1 MAKHVGAILTMATTL
16 SVVFAQTPAEQGPA
30 FDVVSIRRNTTD
42 DPDVRFTIL
51 PGGRLLGIAVQPIFL
66 IRQAYEVQPGQILG
80 EPDWV
85 TSERYDITATMPGG
99 AALSRAALPALLR
112 RVLAD
117 RFQLVTRRDSRQLPV
132 YRLLVARADRQLGEN
147 LLQSPIDCENV
158 VGRGGAPRAADEP
171 TPTNRFGMTA
181 CGISANPGHILISGW
196 PLSTLTR
203 QLATPLGRVVVD
215 DTGLS
220 GSWDLELRYAPDAG
234 RAPAAASAE
243 SDLPLVTALQDQL
256 GLKLES
262 SRAEVDVILVDRIQ
276 RPSDN

>member
-1 MAKHVGAILTMATTL
+1 MAKHMCAMVMMAATI
-16 SVVFAQTPAEQGPA
+16 SVVFGQAPAEQGPA
-30 FDVVSIRRNTTD
+30 FDVVSVRRNTVD
-42 DPDVRFTIL
+42 ANDVRFAIL
-51 PGGRLLGIAVQPIFL
+51 PGGRLVGIAVQPIFL
-66 IRQAYEVQPGQILG
+66 IRLAYEVQPDQILG
-80 EPDWV
+80 APEWV

-112 RVLAD
+112 RVLAN
-117 RFQLVTRRDSRQLPV
+117 RFQLVTRTDSRQLPV
-132 YRLLVARADRQLGEN
+132 YRLLVARADRQLGGN
-147 LLQSPIDCENV
+147 LLQSPVDCASV
-158 VGRGGAPRAADEP
+158 VGRAPAPGAADEP

-220 GSWDLELRYAPDAG
+220 GNWDLELRYAAEG
-234 RAPAAASAE
+234 ERAPDLGPAAS
-243 SDLPLVTALQDQL
+243 DVPLVTALQDQL
-256 GLKLES
+256 GLKVEPA
-262 SRAEVDVILVDRIQ
+262 RATVDVILVDRIQ

>member
-1 MAKHVGAILTMATTL
+1 MAKHVCAILTMAATL
-16 SVVFAQTPAEQGPA
+16 SVVFAQAPAEQGSG
-30 FDVVSIRRNTTD
+30 FDVVSIRRNTSD
-42 DPDVRFTIL
+42 DPDVRFAIL
-51 PGGRLLGIAVQPIFL
+51 PGGRLVGTALQPIFI
-66 IRQAYEVQPGQILG
+66 IRQAYEVQPDQILG
-80 EPDWV
+80 APEWV

-117 RFQLVTRRDSRQLPV
+117 RFQLVARKDSRQLPV
-132 YRLLVARADRQLGEN
+132 YRLLVARADRQLGDN
-147 LLQSPIDCENV
+147 LLQSPIDCENL
-158 VGRGGAPRAADEP
+158 VGRGPAPGASDQP

-196 PLSTLTR
+196 PLSMLAR

-220 GSWDLELRYAPDAG
+220 GNWDLELRYAPEGG
-234 RAPAAASAE
+234 RAPAAGPAG
-243 SDLPLVTALQDQL
+243 SDVPLVTALQDQL
-256 GLKLES
+256 GLKLEPA
-262 SRAEVDVILVDRIQ
+262 RAGVDVILVDRIQ